1 MIVKEPV
8 IVNTFVDVGQTLQEM
23 YKDMKDESV
32 SININ
37 GVQILMFWD
46 KR

>member
-1 MIVKEPV
+1 MQIKEPIMV
-8 IVNTFVDVGQTLQEM
+8 STFTEVSEILTKM

-37 GVQILMFWD
+37 GVQIVMFWD
-46 KR
+46 KK